1 MVDRMKGVV
10 FSELVDWIEQRYGV
24 EVVDEVLLDAEL
36 PHGGAYTTAGTY
48 DWREVHA
55 IATALAAR
63 IGGTADD
70 VLRSYGR
77 HLFPVFAERF
87 AGIIGRATNPLD
99 FLAGVGT
106 HIEDE
111 VVKLYTDSELPCFR
125 VQRLP
130 DGLVLDYESA
140 RPFAG
145 LAHGLIEG
153 CFLHFGADA
162 DIACSGGDCHRR
174 FEITVAPEAACRA
187 TP

>member
-1 MVDRMKGVV
+1 MTDRMKGVV

-24 EVVDEVLLDAEL
+24 EVVDEVLLEAEL

-55 IATALAAR
+55 IVTALAAH
-63 IGGTADD
+63 IAHTADD

-87 AGIIGRATNPLD
+87 AGIIGRTTDPLD
-99 FLAGVGT
+99 LLAGIGA

-111 VVKLYTDSELPCFR
+111 VVKLYADSELPTFR
-125 VQRLP
+125 VERTP

-140 RPFAG
+140 RPFAS
-145 LAHGLIEG
+145 LAHGMIEG
-153 CFLHFGADA
+153 CFLHFGVDA
-162 DIACSGGDCHRR
+162 DVKMTGGGNRRR
-174 FEITVAPEAACRA
+174 FDIAVPPEAKCPA
-187 TP
+187 TR